1 MRRSLSLFLMLCLA
15 ATLPAQDT
23 KFADLTKRFEKF
35 VADNDTSGAVLLI
48 GKKDSI
54 PYFEAVGKSNIKT
67 DTAMHKDSL
76 FRIASMTKPITAM
89 AIMMLVD
96 EGKLSVDDPVEKYL
110 PEFKGQMMV
119 QSTDKEKGTVTLGK
133 PKRAITVRDLLT
145 HTSGLAGYPAGL
157 ADVYTKRNRT
167 IAETTLAVS
176 QLPLMFEPG
185 TKWSYCN
192 SGIDTLG
199 RIVEVLSETSY
210 EQFLQTRI
218 FDKLKMTNT
227 TFYPTPKQVEKMAT
241 LYGKDKDKLAEAPNA
256 MIALPKNPKHPIPA
270 GGLVSCADDLARLYQ
285 CLLRGTEIN
294 GDYLLKKASFEA
306 MTKTQTADIP
316 TGFVDG
322 MSFGYGFAVVKE
334 PKGVTAMLSAGT
346 YGHGGA
352 FGTQGWIDPKQDVF
366 FVLLIQRQGLPN
378 GDASEMRKELQTLG
392 MKALAK

>member
-199 RIVEVLSETSY
+199 RIVEVLSETSF

-352 FGTQGWIDPKQDVF
+352 FGTQGWIDLKQDVF

>member
-1 MRRSLSLFLMLCLA
+1 
-15 ATLPAQDT
+15 
-23 KFADLTKRFEKF
+23 
-35 VADNDTSGAVLLI
+35 
-48 GKKDSI
+48 
-54 PYFEAVGKSNIKT
+54 
-67 DTAMHKDSL
+67 
-76 FRIASMTKPITAM
+76 
-89 AIMMLVD
+89 
-96 EGKLSVDDPVEKYL
+96 
-110 PEFKGQMMV
+110 
-119 QSTDKEKGTVTLGK
+119 
-133 PKRAITVRDLLT
+133 
-145 HTSGLAGYPAGL
+145 
-157 ADVYTKRNRT
+157 VYTKRNRT

-199 RIVEVLSETSY
+199 RIVEVLSGKSFE
-210 EQFLQTRI
+210 EFLQVRL

-227 TFYPTPKQVEKMAT
+227 TFYPTPKQAERLAT
-241 LYGKDKDKLAEAPNA
+241 LYGKDKDQLSEAPNA

-270 GGLVSCADDLARLYQ
+270 GGLVSNADDLARLYQ

-294 GDYLLKKASFEA
+294 GEYLLKKESFEA

-352 FGTQGWIDPKQDVF
+352 FGTQGWIDPKNEVF

-378 GDASEMRKELQTLG
+378 GDASEMRKEFQMLG